1 MRHKNKNKTLG
12 RRSAHRNAMLS
23 NMATSLIMH
32 KRIFT
37 TVPKAKTLRKYVE
50 PLITQSKEDST
61 HSRRI
66 VFSKLQNKYAVTELF
81 QTVSPKVA
89 DRPGGYTRILK
100 TGYRLGD
107 NAPMCFIE
115 LVDFN
120 ENMLGDAGS
129 RKTKTRR
136 SRRRGASK
144 AAGTATVGAAAI
156 KDESKK
162 SKSVAESEVKPE
174 VVEPVADV
182 TEKVEL
188 AKAEI
193 KDAGVAD
200 LAELTEATEKVAE
213 AAEEVV
219 EVDEEAVDK
228 VIEAE
233 VAEADS
239 DVEVEETETK
249 AEEDKLADDQS
260 DTASE

>member
-174 VVEPVADV
+174 VVEPVADA

-188 AKAEI
+188 AKAET

-200 LAELTEATEKVAE
+200 LAELTEAAEKVAE
-213 AAEEVV
+213 AA
-219 EVDEEAVDK
+219 EEAVDK